1 MQRKIIFHLGDPAC
15 GIRSIKFV
23 HLNFGREEVLRKVG
37 SMRTLVMGRV
47 VVILIRWLFRRGR
60 VLGMAHE
67 VFIGGFEVFEVF
79 EVFDVG
85 TLVLEDL
92 NNRID

>member
-1 MQRKIIFHLGDPAC
+1 M
-15 GIRSIKFV
+15 
-23 HLNFGREEVLRKVG
+23 EVSRKVC

-47 VVILIRWLFRRGR
+47 TVILIRWLFRRGR

-67 VFIGGFEVFEVF
+67 VVKGGFEVF

-85 TLVLEDL
+85 TLFLEDL
-92 NNRID
+92 DIQID